1 MKEYKCICGKEFDNG
16 RSLQSHERT
25 CREYKRQRDKNRQED
40 LLKKE
45 AKRLPNGMF
54 KCENPKCN
62 KEHDGSYGSGRFCS
76 ESCRRSYS
84 AQQNNFVELGKRRRS
99 RRQMNIHEQHLKTRA
114 PRGTWQCKKC
124 NLIFE
129 TRAQL
134 FEHNHQI
141 HPIQKGSSWNKGLT
155 KETDER
161 VARNAKHVSEGFRK
175 RIDEGYVNPTW
186 APEYWTEE
194 RRKERSEIKKQ
205 LYHEHPEKH
214 PNRKLAGNRKKMT
227 YPEQLVYDWLVEHQV
242 RFVHQFLFKTDQF
255 TRYVDFYI
263 PERKL
268 FIEVDGQYWHQQNLQ
283 VDIDKDN
290 DAKAHGYMTERIS
303 TSERMLT
310 RLQQIFSK

>member
-1 MKEYKCICGKEFDNG
+1 MKSYKCTCGKEFDNG
-16 RSLQSHERT
+16 RSLQGHKRT
-25 CREYKRQRDKNRQED
+25 CKDYKQYKSIKQKDD

-54 KCENPKCN
+54 KCENPKCG

-76 ESCRRSYS
+76 RTCASLVASLSIDYK
-84 AQQNNFVELGKRRRS
+84 ALGLRRRG
-99 RRQMNIHEQHLKTRA
+99 LKQNHSKQTA
-114 PRGTWQCKKC
+114 PYGTWKCKYC
-124 NLIFE
+124 NQICRTKGEL
-129 TRAQL
+129 QK
-134 FEHNHQI
+134 HVHDNHV
-141 HPIQKGSSWNKGLT
+141 KVGEDGRTYAWNKGLT

-161 VARNAKHVSEGFRK
+161 IMRNALSVSKTMKTKIADGS
-175 RIDEGYVNPTW
+175 IVNRCCSK
-186 APEYWTEE
+186 YWTLEK
-194 RRKERSEIKKQ
+194 RKEASEKKKQ

-227 YPEQLVYDWLVEHQV
+227 YPEQLVYDWLIEHQV

-303 TSERMLT
+303 TSERILT

>member
-1 MKEYKCICGKEFDNG
+1 MKEHKCVCGKEFDNG

-25 CREYKRQRDKNRQED
+25 CREYKRQKDKNRQED

-76 ESCRRSYS
+76 RACASLVASLSIDYK
-84 AQQNNFVELGKRRRS
+84 ALGLRRRGKKQNHS
-99 RRQMNIHEQHLKTRA
+99 KQTA
-114 PRGTWQCKKC
+114 PYGTWKCKHCDQICRTKGE
-124 NLIFE
+124 L
-129 TRAQL
+129 QKHV
-134 FEHNHQI
+134 HNNHVKI
-141 HPIQKGSSWNKGLT
+141 GEDGKIQVWNKGLT

-186 APEYWTEE
+186 MDEYWTDE
-194 RRKERSEIKKQ
+194 RRKERSELKKK
-205 LYHEHPEKH
+205 LYREHPEKH

-227 YPEQLVYDWLVEHQV
+227 YPEQLVYDWLVKHQV
-242 RFVHQFLFKTDQF
+242 RFIHQFLFKTNQF
-255 TRYVDFYI
+255 TRYIDFYI

-290 DAKAHGYMTERIS
+290 DAKEHGYMTERIS
-303 TSERMLT
+303 TSEHILT